1 MQASA
6 DSTEDFALEDSLNAE
21 MIVYGT
27 QAENSTFV
35 PGVAIYVQASDM
47 QDKNLLNFSYNVDEF
62 SESKLI
68 YSLKFENPIA
78 VSSTTEKDS
87 LVV

>member
-1 MQASA
+1 MQAST
-6 DSTEDFALEDSLNAE
+6 DSTENFDLEDSLNAE

-27 QAENSTFV
+27 QPENSTFV

-47 QDKNLLNFSYNVDEF
+47 QDKSLLNFAYTIDEF
-62 SESKLI
+62 SESNLI
-68 YSLKFENPIA
+68 YSLKFENPVA
-78 VSSTTEKDS
+78 VSATTEKDS

>member
-1 MQASA
+1 
-6 DSTEDFALEDSLNAE
+6 

-47 QDKNLLNFSYNVDEF
+47 QDKSLLDFTYTVDEF
-62 SESKLI
+62 SESKLV
-68 YSLKFENPIA
+68 YSLKFENPLT
-78 VSSTTEKDS
+78 VSSTIEKDS
-87 LVV
+87 LVL

>member
-1 MQASA
+1 
-6 DSTEDFALEDSLNAE
+6 

-27 QAENSTFV
+27 QAENTTFV

-47 QDKNLLNFSYNVDEF
+47 QDKSLLDFSYTVDEF

-68 YSLKFENPIA
+68 YSLKFANPVA
-78 VSSTTEKDS
+78 VSATTEKDS
-87 LVV
+87 LVL

>member
-1 MQASA
+1 
-6 DSTEDFALEDSLNAE
+6 

-27 QAENSTFV
+27 QSENSTFV

-47 QDKNLLNFSYNVDEF
+47 QDKSLLNFSYSVDKF